1 MLHGISLRRIF
12 FGSIGSFGESLRIAF
27 GCALATTMVGLGCAR
42 VSWSLGVSTHD
53 QVWVASVAA
62 GIAGTLLQGTGKYAA
77 PTLPSVV
84 FGLATATVC
93 AIVFLFEVER
103 PLVAQYPAILYL
115 FIASMFVILR
125 MTALNPTYWRSDM
138 PS

>member
-1 MLHGISLRRIF
+1 MF
-12 FGSIGSFGESLRIAF
+12 FGSIGSFGESLRIGI
-27 GCALATTMVGLGCAR
+27 GCALATTMVGLGCAW
-42 VSWSLGVSTHD
+42 VSWSLGASTHD

-77 PTLPSVV
+77 PTLPSLV
-84 FGLATATVC
+84 FGLATAMVC
-93 AIVFLFEVER
+93 TSFFLFEVER
-103 PLVAQYPAILYL
+103 PVVAQHPAILYL

-125 MTALNPTYWRSDM
+125 MTALNPAYWPSDM